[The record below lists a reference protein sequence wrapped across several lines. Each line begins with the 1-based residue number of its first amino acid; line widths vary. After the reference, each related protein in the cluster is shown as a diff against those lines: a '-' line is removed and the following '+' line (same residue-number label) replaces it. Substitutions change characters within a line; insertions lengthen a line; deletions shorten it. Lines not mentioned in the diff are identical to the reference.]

1 MKGVLIGPFYFYKE
15 LNMATNIKSSFV
27 SATGTIDSS
36 SGRIRGYSFVNN
48 STSIKE
54 LTLRDGG
61 ATGDIVL
68 KVQLNSGGATDQYI
82 EDAGIRYET
91 NLHITVPTS
100 AAGTVF
106 TG

>member
-1 MKGVLIGPFYFYKE
+1 
-15 LNMATNIKSSFV
+15 MATNIKASFV

-54 LTLRDGG
+54 VILRDGG
-61 ATGDIVL
+61 ASGDTVL

-82 EDAGIRYET
+82 EDAWYSLR
-91 NLHITVPTS
+91 NK
-100 AAGTVF
+100 F
-106 TG
+106 TYNCTYKCGWHSLYWLDVWLLVKRKKVWA